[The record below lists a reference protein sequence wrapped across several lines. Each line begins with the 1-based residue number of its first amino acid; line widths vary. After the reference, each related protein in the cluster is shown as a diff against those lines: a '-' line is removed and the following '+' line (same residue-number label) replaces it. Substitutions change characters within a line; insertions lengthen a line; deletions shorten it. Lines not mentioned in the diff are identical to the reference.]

1 MLVFHIFKNLENLFS
16 DFAGENFKN
25 QIKLIW
31 QIIWW
36 KYYLFVA
43 ILWILVLLLSWQ
55 GRPEN
60 LEKNSSLQIN

>member
-1 MLVFHIFKNLENLFS
+1 MLFFHIFKNLENLFS
-16 DFAGENFKN
+16 DFAGKNFKN